1 MTREEL
7 AQYIET
13 FSICKRNMIEHVE
26 TIDRLIHAMTSQLI
40 YDEANDSVIQCVIKE
55 YHENAA
61 LRAHEAA
68 HEMEELM
75 KMFMKII

>member
-13 FSICKRNMIEHVE
+13 FGICKRNMIEHME
-26 TIDRLIHAMTSQLI
+26 TIDRLIHAMTSQSI
-40 YDEANDSVIQCVIKE
+40 YDEADDSVIRCVIKE
-55 YHENAA
+55 YHED
-61 LRAHEAA
+61 AA

>member
-13 FSICKRNMIEHVE
+13 FDFCKRSMIEHVE

-40 YDEANDSVIQCVIKE
+40 YDEADDSVI
-55 YHENAA
+55 
-61 LRAHEAA
+61 
-68 HEMEELM
+68 
-75 KMFMKII
+75 